1 MNELVKQNQM
11 TLDQHV
17 EKIQL
22 CLNRVKTSL
31 MDTALAIRECR
42 DDLGGEIFGKDLAVR
57 LGMSTGTLSKWLAI
71 SESATIKKYQK
82 QLPSTFSSLYSMTQ
96 VEKTVKELFPQ
107 TWDEKHLQ
115 PIFEKKRITNLS
127 EDKDIKEVLDS
138 FTNQLKKRKKGKS
151 ADQINILP
159 PHVNLNTKNSSI
171 VELIQANKK
180 FRGFIVIPENKIIDR
195 WSDDGFFEEDIYEKY
210 PIRELQYPSTAET
223 NHCLVLVPGSKIHV
237 GLKILSA
244 FGFNFRDFFAPTH
257 SESGLT
263 KISNDQVV
271 VRGEKGT
278 LISIKQN
285 TIPSTNPEDL
295 MELMESLSSGPY
307 ISVFEKMNNSKW
319 TTVLKHD

>member
-1 MNELVKQNQM
+1 MNELVKQSQM

-115 PIFEKKRITNLS
+115 PIFEKKN
-127 EDKDIKEVLDS
+127 
-138 FTNQLKKRKKGKS
+138 
-151 ADQINILP
+151 
-159 PHVNLNTKNSSI
+159 
-171 VELIQANKK
+171 
-180 FRGFIVIPENKIIDR
+180 
-195 WSDDGFFEEDIYEKY
+195 Y
-210 PIRELQYPSTAET
+210 
-223 NHCLVLVPGSKIHV
+223 
-237 GLKILSA
+237 
-244 FGFNFRDFFAPTH
+244 
-257 SESGLT
+257 
-263 KISNDQVV
+263 
-271 VRGEKGT
+271 
-278 LISIKQN
+278 
-285 TIPSTNPEDL
+285 
-295 MELMESLSSGPY
+295 
-307 ISVFEKMNNSKW
+307 
-319 TTVLKHD
+319 